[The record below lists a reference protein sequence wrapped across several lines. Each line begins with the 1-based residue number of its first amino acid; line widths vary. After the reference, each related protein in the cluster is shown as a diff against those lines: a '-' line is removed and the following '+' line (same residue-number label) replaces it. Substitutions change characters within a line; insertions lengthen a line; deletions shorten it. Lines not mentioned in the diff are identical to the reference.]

1 MPAELD
7 LYGVYFP
14 RLLILMLITF
24 GLSMLIRKV
33 LGRTGFYVLVWHR
46 GLFDIALYVL
56 LLGGVSSITRWFFA

>member
-14 RLLILMLITF
+14 RLLLLMLITF
-24 GLSMLIRKV
+24 VISILIRKV
-33 LGRTGFYVLVWHR
+33 LGRMGFYALVWHR
-46 GLFDIALYVL
+46 GLFDVALYVV